1 MKKKNIRIAS
11 IHISNYRG
19 INDLDLAFPLGRMS
33 DDPDVNVL
41 GSMNGVGK
49 TSVLECCAWVL
60 LAASSGKEAFEGRNF
75 DYADLVKSG
84 CDFAEVKAEVSFSGK
99 NEGVEI
105 KFLKN
110 GTVQTSG
117 LVASFSGKKGRVSVL
132 TPEGVVGMSPDPV
145 VGKCFIFL
153 HSYRKVQE
161 GRPELGMLVD
171 EDIPDA
177 LFARRYGFRYAERI
191 ASFSMFKKLI
201 VRHLMENAD
210 LFESSTLKK
219 QEKDK
224 SAIAALDG
232 LLKVYASVKIG
243 KLRPYRNNTIDVQVE
258 KLDEPGK
265 GFSIDG
271 LSSGQKEIIS
281 TLFLIWNATYRN
293 PSVVLIDE
301 PELHLNLQWHSGFIR
316 KLLEL
321 APGNQYIVATHAE
334 AIMASVDKCNRIMLR
349 RDDAGEQEAPL

>member
-1 MKKKNIRIAS
+1 LS
-11 IHISNYRG
+11 
-19 INDLDLAFPLGRMS
+19 FPLGVMS
-33 DDPDVNVL
+33 DDPDVTVL

-49 TSVLECCAWVL
+49 TSVLECCTWIL
-60 LAASSGKEAFEGRNF
+60 LAASSGKEVFEGRDF

-84 CDFAEVKAEVSFSGK
+84 CACADIKANMSVSGKAEK
-99 NEGVEI
+99 VEI
-105 KFLKN
+105 KFLKS
-110 GTVQTSG
+110 GAVQTSG
-117 LVASFSGKKGRVSVL
+117 LISSFNGKKGRVPVR
-132 TPEGVVGMSPDPV
+132 TPEGVVGMFPDPV
-145 VGKCFIFL
+145 AGKCFFFL

-171 EDIPDA
+171 EDAPDPVMV
-177 LFARRYGFRYAERI
+177 RRYGFRFSERM

-210 LFESSTLKK
+210 LFEASSLKK
-219 QEKDK
+219 QEKDRD
-224 SAIAALDG
+224 AIAALNG

-258 KLDEPGK
+258 KVDEPGK

-281 TLFLIWNATYRN
+281 ALFLIWNATYKN

-321 APGNQYIVATHAE
+321 APDNQYIVATHAE
-334 AIMASVDKCNRIMLR
+334 AIMASVDKCNRILLR
-349 RDDAGEQEAPL
+349 RDEVGAQEAPL